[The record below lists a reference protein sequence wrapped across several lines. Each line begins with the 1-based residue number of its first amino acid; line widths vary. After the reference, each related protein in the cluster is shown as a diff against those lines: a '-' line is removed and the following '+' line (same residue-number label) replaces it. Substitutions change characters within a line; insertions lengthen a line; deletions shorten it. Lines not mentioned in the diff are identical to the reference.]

1 MTYRLKKEQ
10 RKFMERKVKAPSSKS
25 VSDKN
30 EEITITITILV
41 AIVILVA
48 FLVNLVFF
56 TPAQKEPFAAIYL
69 LDSEGQAENFPKTV
83 VLDENSTFVLGV
95 GVINQKDAANVFSV
109 NMKLDDGNGDVNPS
123 PVEPLEIFEKTLLD
137 EEIWE
142 FQVTISIDQL
152 GTNRVIFE
160 LFSFNTTKNDIEYTG
175 NWVSLS
181 LEAI

>member
-1 MTYRLKKEQ
+1 
-10 RKFMERKVKAPSSKS
+10 MERKVKGTRQGAKS
-25 VSDKN
+25 VSDRK
-30 EEITITITILV
+30 EEKTITITILV

-83 VLDENSTFVLGV
+83 VLGENSTFMVVV
-95 GVINQKDAANVFSV
+95 GVRNQNDTTNVFSV
-109 NMKLDDGNGDVNPS
+109 KMKLDDGDGAVDPS
-123 PVEPLEIFEKTLLD
+123 PVEPIASFEETLLD

-142 FQVTISIDQL
+142 FEVTISIERL

-160 LFSFNTTKNDIEYTG
+160 LFSFNTTKNDFEYSG
-175 NWVSLS
+175 SWVNLS